1 VHHERTVRQVVEPRD
16 VVALRTG
23 VAIDPFQMEPCV
35 DRVGASRSRMDPAP
49 DRGETIVVISAA
61 ERAGPMSRGEG
72 GASSRKNSSVNRP
85 GCIRGARCQPRNVSR
100 HAIHR
105 FPS

>member
-1 VHHERTVRQVVEPRD
+1 MHHERTVRQVVEPRD

-49 DRGETIVVISAA
+49 DRGEPIVVISAA

-72 GASSRKNSSVNRP
+72 GRLIEEEQLGEPSGLHQGGDASH
-85 GCIRGARCQPRNVSR
+85 GT
-100 HAIHR
+100 
-105 FPS
+105 